1 MKKTIASFKVEY
13 LQVMNEKGETD
24 KKLMPKLSND
34 DIKKMYRCMVLSR
47 LFNDKI
53 LKLQRQGRLGTLAS
67 LRGQEAAQIGSAYA
81 LQSEDMMFPSF
92 REHGVFLTRGLP
104 MSGLLTAMAGDERG
118 QKIPDGSPNFMM
130 SVPVGTHL
138 LHAVG
143 FAWGMKM
150 KKRKT
155 ATIVYFGDGA
165 TSEGDFHEALNF
177 AGTFQAPVVFLN
189 QNNQWAISVPRTRQS
204 HSETLAQKAIAY
216 GFSGIQVDG
225 NDVFAVYRATK
236 DALDKARKGGGPTF
250 IEAYTYRLD
259 DHTTADAAI
268 RYRDAKDVDAWTKK
282 DPVGRLRRYMEKRRI
297 WSKKD
302 EEKMVAACTQDVE
315 KAVAEAEGIPPP
327 DPMEMFAYMYAEPT
341 WVLKDEMGEL
351 RDIME
356 KKS

>member
-1 MKKTIASFKVEY
+1 
-13 LQVMNEKGETD
+13 MNEKGDVD

-34 DIKKMYRCMVLSR
+34 DVKKMYRFMVLSR
-47 LFNDKI
+47 FFNDKI

-67 LRGQEAAQIGSAYA
+67 LRGQEAGQIGSAYA
-81 LQSEDMMFPSF
+81 LQPDDMMFPSF

-104 MSGLLTAMAGDERG
+104 MSGMLMAMAGDERG
-118 QKIPDGSPNFMM
+118 QKLPEGSPNFMM
-130 SVPVGTHL
+130 SVPVGTQL

-150 KKRKT
+150 KKKKT

-165 TSEGDFHEALNF
+165 TSEGDFHEAMNF

-204 HSETLAQKAIAY
+204 RSETLAQKAISY
-216 GFSGIQVDG
+216 GFKGIQVDG

-236 DALDKARKGGGPTF
+236 EALENARSGKGPTF
-250 IEAYTYRLD
+250 IEAYTYRMD

-268 RYRDAKDVDAWTKK
+268 RYRDQKEVDAWAKK
-282 DPVGRLRRYMEKRRI
+282 DPIERLRKYMEKKKI

-302 EEKMVAACTQDVE
+302 EEKLIVTCTADIE
-315 KAVAEAEGIPPP
+315 KAVAEAEGVPPP
-327 DPMEMFAYMYAEPT
+327 DPMEMFTSMYAEST
-341 WVLKDEMGEL
+341 WVLKDEMAEL
-351 RDIME
+351 RE
-356 KKS
+356 LLGKKS